1 MRVAITTTDNRE
13 PYKQYDRE
21 APWISANIEVLLEPI
36 QSAGI
41 ELHIVSCA
49 RRPMRSPEMLGPNI
63 FFHSLH
69 VPKIGWMRTLYQ
81 GCIRAVRKKL
91 KEIRPDIVHGQ
102 GTELDC
108 AMEAVFS
115 GLPNVVTIHGNMA
128 EYARLLGARIGN
140 FNWLAARLENFTL
153 RRTDGVFCNSEH
165 TESLVRPRA
174 KRTWRVPNA
183 LRPEVLDRPVPGGA
197 KAGAVL
203 LNVGVVCENKQQL
216 ALLDLAE
223 KLHKRHPRFS
233 MHFIGAA
240 NPQRPYSRTFLDRV
254 REAQRQGFAC
264 YSAPMPVS
272 ELIAAFD
279 ASAALVHTPQSEAFG
294 LVVAEALARN
304 LKFFGFRAGGP
315 KDIAESAAGTV
326 LVDPGNW
333 SALEWE
339 LSAWLAQGCPPAP
352 PNHDLMASRY
362 HPLVVARRHVEI
374 YREVLSNRRQNNYA
388 RRL

>member
-49 RRPMRSPEMLGPNI
+49 RRRMRSPEKLAPNI
-63 FFHSLH
+63 FFHSLY
-69 VPKIGWMRTLYQ
+69 VPKIGWMSTLYQ

-102 GTELDC
+102 GTEMGC

-128 EYARLLGARIGN
+128 EYARLLGARVGS
-140 FNWLAARLENFTL
+140 FNWMAARLENFAL
-153 RRTDGVFCNSEH
+153 RRTGGVLCNSEH
-165 TESLVRPRA
+165 TESLVKPRA
-174 KRTWRVPNA
+174 NRTWRVPNA

-197 KAGAVL
+197 KTGPVL

-223 KLHKRHPRFS
+223 KLHKRHPGCA

-240 NPQRPYSRTFLDRV
+240 NPQGRYSMAFLDRI
-254 REAQRQGFAC
+254 REAQQQGFAR
-264 YSAPMPVS
+264 YSSPMPVS

-279 ASAALVHTPQSEAFG
+279 ASVALVHTPQSEAFG

-304 LKFFGFRAGGP
+304 LKFFGFNAGGP
-315 KDIAESAAGTV
+315 KDIAQGAAGTV
-326 LVDPGNW
+326 LVSPGDW
-333 SALEWE
+333 SALERE
-339 LSAWLAQGCPPAP
+339 ISAWLAQGCPPAP

-362 HPLVVARRHVEI
+362 HPLVVARRHLEI
-374 YREVLSNRRQNNYA
+374 YREVLSTRGQNDF
-388 RRL
+388 